1 MSLLAYAKS
10 KAGSI
15 PTVEEMKS
23 LIDSVM
29 ANPNEFGYDE
39 GMESVTDLIPNCS
52 KAVAFRALRL
62 ARAIRLYSIK
72 AVPLSE
78 EDLLLLQQI
87 EKGE

>member
-15 PTVEEMKS
+15 PTIAEMKS

-29 ANPNEFGYDE
+29 SNPNEFGYDE
-39 GMESVTDLIPNCS
+39 GMVSVTSLIPNCS
-52 KAVAFRALRL
+52 KATAFRALRL
-62 ARAIRLYSIK
+62 ARAIRLHSIK
-72 AVPLSE
+72 GTALSE
-78 EDLLLLQQI
+78 DDLHLLQQI